1 MSSQPSLCQWSCAD
15 WQKNWKMPQ
24 EHGYGKK
31 VTNRKSSKITSKRVL
46 NTPQVHNQTDNL
58 RQFSLCPRC
67 RLFSF
72 ELFINVVSHDA
83 VVWVVLVRVMAL
95 VKYQQREQTQ
105 RSDVTFDHCVLHDL
119 WSHDQNVVLRCEVM
133 QWQLRV
139 LVSAQSKCPQ

>member
-1 MSSQPSLCQWSCAD
+1 V
-15 WQKNWKMPQ
+15 N
-24 EHGYGKK
+24 
-31 VTNRKSSKITSKRVL
+31 
-46 NTPQVHNQTDNL
+46 NQTDNL
-58 RQFSLCPRC
+58 RQLSLCPRC

-105 RSDVTFDHCVLHDL
+105 RSDVTFNYCVLHDL
-119 WSHDQNVVLRCEVM
+119 RSHDQNVVLWCEVT

-139 LVSAQSKCPQ
+139 LVSTQAKCPQ